1 MLHQKAACTSPRPR
15 TMTARVG
22 PPAEIKRADG
32 PRRAIEIVALAGQ
45 LCATIGEVLIV
56 TARAT
61 QKVPAPFQ
69 TDEKSADSLASG
81 QFELLDD
88 RLIKLRLP
96 SQQVPVGRQ
105 IEPFGLDV
113 SVGSQFG
120 APQAFVPCL
129 RRLAIVSFMGQFNL
143 KLETQNARRPGRP
156 QFRSTTASKSD
167 PRKPRGLR
175 VGRNRP
181 RISNQASATSGI
193 T

>member
-1 MLHQKAACTSPRPR
+1 
-15 TMTARVG
+15 MTARVG

-45 LCATIGEVLIV
+45 LCATIGEVIIV

-69 TDEKSADSLASG
+69 TNEKSADSLASG

-88 RLIKLRLP
+88 RLIKLQLP
-96 SQQVPVGRQ
+96 GQPVPAGRQ

-113 SVGSQFG
+113 LVGSQFG
-120 APQAFVPCL
+120 APQAFVALFAEVGDSELHGPIQSQVGNPKCTAPWPT
-129 RRLAIVSFMGQFNL
+129 AIPVNYGIKIGPS
-143 KLETQNARRPGRP
+143 KAARPARWPK
-156 QFRSTTASKSD
+156 QAT
-167 PRKPRGLR
+167 
-175 VGRNRP
+175 